1 MKKKFFLLFLKI
13 LFLFIHERNRE
24 TEREAE
30 TQAEGDAGSPQGA
43 RRGTPSLDPRTPA
56 LGQRQAL
63 NRSATQATP

>member
-24 TEREAE
+24 TERE
-30 TQAEGDAGSPQGA
+30 AEGDAGSPQGA